1 MFRKEYYINR
11 MITVAVTFVI
21 ATFVVS
27 CNGKHNDK
35 HLDLSKVP
43 IQTIDSMYAVQSNEG
58 VLQMRMF
65 APLMQK
71 YENKKESYDLFPQ
84 GFYVYGYEKEGNLE
98 TSIVSKEAKH
108 TTRQNEERWSAYGN
122 VVIINYIKGERIETD
137 TLYWD
142 REQHKIFT
150 DCFVK
155 LYSQMGYMQGYGL
168 ESDEMAR
175 NAIILKPFDSYG
187 VVIHDSTRLYLD
199 TANFIGPLLK
209 PKEGVSL
216 IIKDKEKN
224 KEKAEMING
233 NREKN
238 KTDKGAEKQRVKQ
251 RVKQR

>member
-199 TANFIGPLLK
+199 TANFIGPILK
-209 PKEGVSL
+209 PEEGVSL
-216 IIKDKEKN
+216 IVTDKEKSNN
-224 KEKAEMING
+224 KRSMQREEKESLKRAS
-233 NREKN
+233 KPL
-238 KTDKGAEKQRVKQ
+238 KGAMKEIKTK
-251 RVKQR
+251 

>member
-1 MFRKEYYINR
+1 
-11 MITVAVTFVI
+11 MITVAVAFAV

-27 CNGKHNDK
+27 CNKGRKEK
-35 HLDLSKVP
+35 SLDLSKIPV
-43 IQTIDSMYAVQSNEG
+43 QTIDSMYALQSDDG

-71 YENKKESYDLFPQ
+71 FENKKESYDLFPK
-84 GFYVYGYEKEGNLE
+84 GFYVYGYEKNGNLE
-98 TSIVSKEAKH
+98 TSIVSKVAKH
-108 TTRQNEERWSAYGN
+108 TTMQNEEKWSAYGD
-122 VVIINYIKGERIETD
+122 VVVINYIKGERIETD

-142 REQHKIFT
+142 REQRKIYT

-187 VVIHDSTRLYLD
+187 VVIHDSTRLYVD
-199 TANFIGPLLK
+199 TANFVGPILK

-216 IIKDKEKN
+216 IVKGKEKPVVN
-224 KEKAEMING
+224 RKE
-233 NREKN
+233 
-238 KTDKGAEKQRVKQ
+238 DKMEIKPSVGVLKK
-251 RVKQR
+251 

>member
-1 MFRKEYYINR
+1 MFRRVFYIKN
-11 MITVAVTFVI
+11 MITVAFTFVI

-27 CNGKHNDK
+27 CSNKKKDK
-35 HLDLSKVP
+35 QLDLSKIP

-71 YENKKESYDLFPQ
+71 FENTKESYDLFPK
-84 GFYVYGYEKEGNLE
+84 GFYVYGYEKNGNLE
-98 TSIVSKEAKH
+98 TSIVSKVAKH
-108 TTRQNEERWSAYGN
+108 TTRQKEEKWSAYGN
-122 VVIINYIKGERIETD
+122 VVITNYIKGEKIETD
-137 TLYWD
+137 TIYWD

-187 VVIHDSTRLYLD
+187 IVIQDSTRLYLD
-199 TANFIGPLLK
+199 TANFIGPILK
-209 PKEGVSL
+209 PEEGVSL
-216 IIKDKEKN
+216 IVTDKEKSNN
-224 KEKAEMING
+224 KRSMQREEKESLKRAS
-233 NREKN
+233 KPL
-238 KTDKGAEKQRVKQ
+238 KGAMKEIKTK
-251 RVKQR
+251 